1 MQKLNELREKGKAL
15 LFKRPSVPS
24 YSLPLDPA
32 VWWKL
37 TVNSLPDEEP
47 CVGGRREE
55 YPFLVWHHR
64 YPTPEDGKNNAH
76 RSVVIYL
83 HGHDVDLG
91 ASQVKKDVQAL
102 GKALRC
108 DVLAPEYPAYGP
120 LTSQPQQQ
128 QQQPGIEPTLDA
140 LQKTLQYYLSLT
152 KGDRKLILVGR
163 DLGGCLLLKFAES
176 NGLMPLMVAVE
187 NPFASLRD
195 LIRQNFSDMGWTVN
209 LCPEL
214 LDTIA
219 AVRCLRVPLLVALS
233 PDGNKKVCRSDG
245 LLVFSAA
252 GTQVKSQV
260 DLKSTAEFCE
270 TAIKF
275 FRAALQ

>member
-1 MQKLNELREKGKAL
+1 MQKLNELRERGKAL
-15 LFKRPSVPS
+15 LFKRPTVPS
-24 YSLPLDPA
+24 YPLPSDPTI
-32 VWWKL
+32 WWKL

-47 CVGGRREE
+47 CVGGRRED

-64 YPTPEDGKNNAH
+64 YPTPDDGKNNAH

-91 ASQVKKDVQAL
+91 APQVKKDVHAL

-120 LTSQPQQQ
+120 LVGHQEQL
-128 QQQPGIEPTLDA
+128 PGIEPTLDA
-140 LQKTLQYYLSLT
+140 LQKTLQHYVTLT
-152 KGDRKLILVGR
+152 KSDRKLILVGR
-163 DLGGCLLLKFAES
+163 DLGGCLLLKFAQ
-176 NGLMPLMVAVE
+176 GKTPLMVAVE

-214 LDTIA
+214 LDTVE
-219 AVRCLRVPLLVALS
+219 AVNRLRVPLLVALS
-233 PDGNKKVCRSDG
+233 SDGNKKVSRSDG

-252 GTQVKSQV
+252 ATQVKSQV
-260 DLKSTAEFCE
+260 DLNSTVEFCD